1 MKKLLIVAIACLL
14 GTAGVKA
21 QTVLEDKTSTSE
33 KFIVPTTEPELLEA
47 KTFLTDL
54 GLTLTCLTDLIAKEA
69 AAVVEE
75 EKALE
80 LITSNMSK
88 LDPTDPELKEA
99 QKEIAIINADIKN
112 LKMLLDVY
120 KKDLALVEEALAK
133 LKP

>member
-47 KTFLTDL
+47 KTF
-54 GLTLTCLTDLIAKEA
+54 LTDLIAKEA

-112 LKMLLDVY
+112 LKMLLDVN

>member
-1 MKKLLIVAIACLL
+1 MKRLLIAAIICLL
-14 GTAGVKA
+14 GASTVSA
-21 QTVLEDKTSTSE
+21 QAVLEDKTSTSE
-33 KFIVPTTEPELLEA
+33 KFVVPTTEPELLEA

-54 GLTLTCLTDLIAKEA
+54 ITKET

-88 LDPTDPELKEA
+88 LDPTDPEIKEA

-112 LKMLLDVY
+112 LKALLDVY

-133 LKP
+133 LKH

>member
-1 MKKLLIVAIACLL
+1 MHMKKLVIVAIACLM
-14 GTAGVKA
+14 GTAAVHA
-21 QTVLEDKTSTSE
+21 QAVQEDKTSTSE
-33 KFIVPTTEPELLEA
+33 KFVVPTTEPELLEA

-54 GLTLTCLTDLIAKEA
+54 IAKES

-80 LITSNMSK
+80 LITANMSK

-99 QKEIAIINADIKN
+99 QKEIAIINGDIKN
-112 LKMLLDVY
+112 LKTLLEVY

-133 LKP
+133 LKH

>member
-1 MKKLLIVAIACLL
+1 MKKLVIVAIISLL
-14 GTAGVKA
+14 GATSLKA
-21 QTVLEDKTSTSE
+21 QTILEDKTSTSE
-33 KFIVPTTEPELLEA
+33 KFVVPTTEPELLEA

-54 GLTLTCLTDLIAKEA
+54 ISKES
-69 AAVVEE
+69 AAVIEE

-88 LDPTDPELKEA
+88 LDPTDPEMKEA

-112 LKMLLDVY
+112 LKALLDVY

-133 LKP
+133 LKK

>member
-47 KTFLTDL
+47 KTF
-54 GLTLTCLTDLIAKEA
+54 LTDLIAKEA

-120 KKDLALVEEALAK
+120 KKVEEALAK

>member
-1 MKKLLIVAIACLL
+1 MKKLLIVAIISLL
-14 GTAGVKA
+14 GATSLKA
-21 QTVLEDKTSTSE
+21 QTILEDKTSTSE
-33 KFIVPTTEPELLEA
+33 KFVVPTTEPELLEA

-54 GLTLTCLTDLIAKEA
+54 ISKES
-69 AAVVEE
+69 AAVIEE

-88 LDPTDPELKEA
+88 LDPTDPEMKEA

-112 LKMLLDVY
+112 LKALLDVY

-133 LKP
+133 LKK

>member
-54 GLTLTCLTDLIAKEA
+54 IAKEA
-69 AAVVEE
+69 AAVVDE

-120 KKDLALVEEALAK
+120 KKDLALDEEALAK

>member
-1 MKKLLIVAIACLL
+1 MKKLLIVAIISLL
-14 GTAGVKA
+14 GATSLKA
-21 QTVLEDKTSTSE
+21 QTILEDKTSTSE
-33 KFIVPTTEPELLEA
+33 KFVVPTTEPELLEA

-54 GLTLTCLTDLIAKEA
+54 ISKES
-69 AAVVEE
+69 AAVIEE

-88 LDPTDPELKEA
+88 LEPTDPELKEA

-112 LKMLLDVY
+112 LKALLDVY

-133 LKP
+133 LKK